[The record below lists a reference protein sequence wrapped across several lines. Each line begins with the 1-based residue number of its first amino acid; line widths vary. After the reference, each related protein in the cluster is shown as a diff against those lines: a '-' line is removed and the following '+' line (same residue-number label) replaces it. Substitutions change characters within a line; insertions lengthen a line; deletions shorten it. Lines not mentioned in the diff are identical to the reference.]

1 MCLHLSSLCC
11 QVVRTHTYTGEKNLY
26 ARTWQYEIVLNWFL
40 YEEKNKDEEEKVGQD
55 GGLGLYSPSSPL
67 LPLSPLQ
74 RRLLRSISKDPVSL
88 VESNLFAGKNGTAL
102 VLECHAIR
110 STRITSK
117 NKHQKIQRKRQ
128 KLGLLVY
135 VSKLCWLYLAI
146 YFKRNVRW
154 YDKKWQ
160 KTSDWDVLG
169 KWDSKIAKATFS
181 PT

>member
-1 MCLHLSSLCC
+1 MMIEEQREDNVGML
-11 QVVRTHTYTGEKNLY
+11 GLY
-26 ARTWQYEIVLNWFL
+26 SNEDKYDENGDDD
-40 YEEKNKDEEEKVGQD
+40 KDKDEEEKVGQD

-88 VESNLFAGKNGTAL
+88 VESNLSAGKNGTAL

-146 YFKRNVRW
+146 YFKRNVR
-154 YDKKWQ
+154 
-160 KTSDWDVLG
+160 
-169 KWDSKIAKATFS
+169 
-181 PT
+181 

>member
-1 MCLHLSSLCC
+1 MMIEEQREDNVGML
-11 QVVRTHTYTGEKNLY
+11 GLY
-26 ARTWQYEIVLNWFL
+26 SNEDKYDENGDDD
-40 YEEKNKDEEEKVGQD
+40 KDKDEEEKVGQD

-117 NKHQKIQRKRQ
+117 NKHQQIQRERQ
-128 KLGLLVY
+128 QLDLLVY
-135 VSKLCWLYLAI
+135 VSLLCWLYIAV
-146 YFKRNVRW
+146 YFRCN
-154 YDKKWQ
+154 DNM
-160 KTSDWDVLG
+160 TL
-169 KWDSKIAKATFS
+169 
-181 PT
+181 